1 MNKRKNR
8 RSRCYRPGFNAFAER
23 LERRVVLTGLTF
35 MVTSNADS
43 GENTLRFAIASAN
56 QHPGSLIEFDIKQ
69 GAPTINLLSPL
80 PGITAPVTIDGTSQ
94 PGYVNTP
101 IVTVNGSGIGSNGTG
116 LDFFG
121 GSDGSEVEGL
131 EVTGFAGAAI
141 LVFGAF
147 NVTIGGPDAGDGNV
161 ISGNP
166 GDGIAL
172 TGTTSTNS
180 DGLTSVFNTANTVIE
195 GNEIGTDPTGTAADA
210 NGVGISID
218 GATDNTVG
226 GTTATVR
233 NIISGNTTDGI
244 DITQT
249 MASSPTS
256 GNSIEG
262 NYIGTNAAGI
272 GTLPN
277 GNDGINISGGA
288 TTNTIGGSA
297 GQMNLISGN
306 TSAGVAITGAGTSG
320 NVIAGNEIGTAAGEP
335 ACCPT
340 RPAWSSAREPPSNTV
355 GGSAGQMNLISGNTG
370 AGVAITGA
378 GTSGNTIAGNE
389 IGTAAGGTSV
399 LPNATGVDISQGA
412 TSNTIGG
419 SAGQMNLISGNT
431 GAGVAITGAGTS
443 ENTVAGNEIGTA
455 AGGTS
460 VLPNAIGVVISQGAN
475 NNTIGGATPGDRN
488 VISGNTGDGIDID
501 GSSGIAVIGNFI
513 GIAQNGKRRRGQW
526 HRRRS
531 QRRSDVQHD
540 RRHGRRRPQR
550 DFR

>member
-121 GSDGSEVEGL
+121 GSDGSEVKGL
-131 EVTGFAGAAI
+131 EVTGFAGTAI

-210 NGVGISID
+210 NGVGISIN

-226 GTTATVR
+226 GTTATA
-233 NIISGNTTDGI
+233 
-244 DITQT
+244 Q
-249 MASSPTS
+249 
-256 GNSIEG
+256 
-262 NYIGTNAAGI
+262 YH
-272 GTLPN
+272 L
-277 GNDGINISGGA
+277 
-288 TTNTIGGSA
+288 
-297 GQMNLISGN
+297 GQH
-306 TSAGVAITGAGTSG
+306 
-320 NVIAGNEIGTAAGEP
+320 
-335 ACCPT
+335 
-340 RPAWSSAREPPSNTV
+340 
-355 GGSAGQMNLISGNTG
+355 
-370 AGVAITGA
+370 
-378 GTSGNTIAGNE
+378 
-389 IGTAAGGTSV
+389 
-399 LPNATGVDISQGA
+399 
-412 TSNTIGG
+412 
-419 SAGQMNLISGNT
+419 
-431 GAGVAITGAGTS
+431 
-443 ENTVAGNEIGTA
+443 
-455 AGGTS
+455 
-460 VLPNAIGVVISQGAN
+460 
-475 NNTIGGATPGDRN
+475 
-488 VISGNTGDGIDID
+488 
-501 GSSGIAVIGNFI
+501 
-513 GIAQNGKRRRGQW
+513 
-526 HRRRS
+526 HRRNRYHPDHGIVAY
-531 QRRSDVQHD
+531 QRK
-540 RRHGRRRPQR
+540 
-550 DFR
+550 